1 VPIASRILASMTIGS
16 RLPALVLLVLVVAAA
31 ALLVAGWG
39 VAVGVGV
46 FVGLVLGFVAILAAM
61 AIAQRSGGSVSFSSM
76 RAASHQ
82 PEPGLAQLEKHG
94 RDSMRVV
101 GIDAGD
107 LRRVIAVGAMVEAGG
122 VRLELIAVEL
132 RTDGG
137 LATLVAQT
145 RPPIGPVG
153 HFADVRVS
161 DDAKTAYVAAG
172 QGMGGP
178 TPTTTRHEVRFAPAP
193 PGTATVLSIT
203 IDRFIDPFPSGAIPI
218 EGPWTFEIGLGN

>member
-1 VPIASRILASMTIGS
+1 MTIAS

-46 FVGLVLGFVAILAAM
+46 FIGLVLGFVAILAAM
-61 AIAQRSGGSVSFSSM
+61 AIAQRSGGSVSFSSL
-76 RAASHQ
+76 RAASNQ
-82 PEPGLAQLEKHG
+82 TEPDHALLEKHG
-94 RDSMRVV
+94 RDSMRVM

-107 LRRVIAVGAMVEAGG
+107 LRRVMAVGAAVEAGD

-145 RPPIGPVG
+145 RPPIGPAG
-153 HFADVRVS
+153 HFMEVRVS
-161 DDAKTAYVAAG
+161 DDLETAYVAAG

-193 PGTATVLSIT
+193 PGAAAVLSIT

-218 EGPWTFEIGLGN
+218 EGPWTFEVRLGA

>member
-1 VPIASRILASMTIGS
+1 MTIGS
-16 RLPALVLLVLVVAAA
+16 RLPALVLLLLVVAAA

-39 VAVGVGV
+39 VPVGVGV
-46 FVGLVLGFVAILAAM
+46 FIGLVLGFVAILAAM
-61 AIAQRSGGSVSFSSM
+61 AIAQRSGGSVSFASL
-76 RAASHQ
+76 RAASNQ
-82 PEPGLAQLEKHG
+82 TEPDHALLEKHG
-94 RDSMRVV
+94 RDSMRVM

-107 LRRVIAVGAMVEAGG
+107 LRRVIAVGAAVEAGG

-153 HFADVRVS
+153 HFAEVRVS
-161 DDAKTAYVAAG
+161 DDANTAYVAAG

-178 TPTTTRHEVRFAPAP
+178 TATTTRLEVRFAPAP
-193 PGTATVLSIT
+193 PATAAILTLS
-203 IDRFIDPFPSGAIPI
+203 IDRFVDPFPSGAIPI
-218 EGPWTFEIGLGN
+218 EGPWRFEIRLGN

>member
-1 VPIASRILASMTIGS
+1 MTTGS

-39 VAVGVGV
+39 VAVGAGV
-46 FVGLVLGFVAILAAM
+46 FIGLVLGFVAILGAM
-61 AIAQRSGGSVSFSSM
+61 AIAQRSGGSVSFSSF
-76 RAASHQ
+76 RAASNQ
-82 PEPGLAQLEKHG
+82 AEPGNALLEKHG
-94 RDSMRVV
+94 RDSMRVI
-101 GIDAGD
+101 GIDAGE
-107 LRRVIAVGAMVEAGG
+107 LRRVIAVGAAVEAAG

-137 LATLVAQT
+137 LVTLVAQT

-153 HFADVRVS
+153 HFAEVRVS
-161 DDAKTAYVAAG
+161 DDASTAYVAAG

-193 PGTATVLSIT
+193 REAAAVLSIT
-203 IDRFIDPFPSGAIPI
+203 IDRFIDPFPGGAIPI
-218 EGPWTFEIGLGN
+218 EGPWTFEVSLGA

>member
-1 VPIASRILASMTIGS
+1 VPISNRILASMTIGS
-16 RLPALVLLVLVVAAA
+16 RLPALVLLVLVVVAAI
-31 ALLVAGWG
+31 LLVAGWG

-46 FVGLVLGFVAILAAM
+46 FIGLVLGFVAILAAM
-61 AIAQRSGGSVSFSSM
+61 AIAQRSGGSVSFSSL
-76 RAASHQ
+76 RAASNQ
-82 PEPGLAQLEKHG
+82 PEPDHALLEKHG

-107 LRRVIAVGAMVEAGG
+107 LRRVIAVGAAVEAGG

-153 HFADVRVS
+153 HFAEVRVS
-161 DDAKTAYVAAG
+161 DDANTAYVAAG

-193 PGTATVLSIT
+193 PEAAAVLSIT
-203 IDRFIDPFPSGAIPI
+203 IDRFIDPFPSGALPI
-218 EGPWTFEIGLGN
+218 EGPWWFDVRLGS

>member
-1 VPIASRILASMTIGS
+1 MTIGS

-31 ALLVAGWG
+31 ALLMAGRG

-46 FVGLVLGFVAILAAM
+46 FIGLVLGFVAILAAM
-61 AIAQRSGGSVSFSSM
+61 AIARRSGASASFTSF
-76 RAASHQ
+76 RAASYQ
-82 PEPGLAQLEKHG
+82 TEPGDAVLEKHG

-107 LRRVIAVGAMVEAGG
+107 LRRVIAVGAAVEAGG

-153 HFADVRVS
+153 HFAEVRLS
-161 DDAKTAYVAAG
+161 DDAATAYVAAG
-172 QGMGGP
+172 YGMGGP
-178 TPTTTRHEVRFAPAP
+178 TPTATRHEIRFAPAP
-193 PGTATVLSIT
+193 PMNATSLTLS
-203 IDRFIDPFPSGAIPI
+203 IDRFVDPFPSGAAAT
-218 EGPWTFEIGLGN
+218 EGPWTFEVDIRS

>member
-1 VPIASRILASMTIGS
+1 MTFAS
-16 RLPALVLLVLVVAAA
+16 RLPALVLLVLVVVAA
-31 ALLVAGWG
+31 ALLVAGLG

-46 FVGLVLGFVAILAAM
+46 FVGLVLGFVAILAAL
-61 AIAQRSGGSVSFSSM
+61 AIAQRSGGSVSFSSL
-76 RAASHQ
+76 RAASNQ
-82 PEPGLAQLEKHG
+82 TEPDHALLEKHG

-101 GIDAGD
+101 GVDAGD
-107 LRRVIAVGAMVEAGG
+107 LQRVIAVGAAVEAGD

-153 HFADVRVS
+153 HFAEVRVS
-161 DDAKTAYVAAG
+161 DDADTAYVAAG

-193 PGTATVLSIT
+193 PEAAAVLSIT
-203 IDRFIDPFPSGAIPI
+203 IDRFVDPFPSGALPI
-218 EGPWTFEIGLGN
+218 EGPWTFDIGLGN